1 MKTVKQ
7 SGLGAVTE
15 KEECIKKQQPQKYP
29 LFVHSF
35 NKSFLS
41 ISEHMSGTV
50 LDLRDTIMKREKS
63 DCFQGTYSGRRRKDK
78 QKN

>member
-1 MKTVKQ
+1 MFI
-7 SGLGAVTE
+7 S
-15 KEECIKKQQPQKYP
+15 
-29 LFVHSF
+29 FVHSF

-63 DCFQGTYSGRRRKDK
+63 DCFQGTYSGRRREDK
-78 QKN
+78 QKNKMTDRPKSNNVNIYGKC